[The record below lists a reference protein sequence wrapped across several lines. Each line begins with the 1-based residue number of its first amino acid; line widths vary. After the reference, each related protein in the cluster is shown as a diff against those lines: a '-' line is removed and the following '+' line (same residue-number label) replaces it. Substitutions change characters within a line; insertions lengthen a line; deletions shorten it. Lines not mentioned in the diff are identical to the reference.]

1 MSSFS
6 KDRQSNLGIINAI
19 FQQHPS
25 QISGSTCTIQNLR
38 IGWFFSFPLQHWVLV
53 VPQQYSILA
62 KHISAS
68 FSIQRPFQLFS
79 RCCPFWSKTNRNL
92 FGCSLSCVS
101 KMSHLQFLQSFKFIF
116 SNREGPFMSSFDL
129 FQLKIN
135 PIRENNIIIS
145 PVATLPIS
153 AIAYSSAYNIFD
165 AATKVIASITIPFTV
180 INESQGIVE
189 TLTYV
194 ISFHFSHSLFSSRTL
209 EKEIPFVDTKN
220 FSFHAPIL
228 WLKYIFVFS
237 KPWLIGSSRSFFRG
251 QIQRSLE
258 CLTTMDS
265 RARSLLLRNV
275 RRSLGCKSSTYF
287 LR

>member
-1 MSSFS
+1 MVPNSILSW
-6 KDRQSNLGIINAI
+6 
-19 FQQHPS
+19 
-25 QISGSTCTIQNLR
+25 QNLSQPP
-38 IGWFFSFPLQHWVLV
+38 FLSSVHFNSFLDAAPFEVKLIEICLV
-53 VPQQYSILA
+53 VPS
-62 KHISAS
+62 
-68 FSIQRPFQLFS
+68 PVFQ
-79 RCCPFWSKTNRNL
+79 
-92 FGCSLSCVS
+92 

-116 SNREGPFMSSFDL
+116 SNRKGPFMSSFDL

-194 ISFHFSHSLFSSRTL
+194 ISFHFNHSLFPSRTL

-237 KPWLIGSSRSFFRG
+237 KP
-251 QIQRSLE
+251 
-258 CLTTMDS
+258 
-265 RARSLLLRNV
+265 
-275 RRSLGCKSSTYF
+275 
-287 LR
+287 